1 MNGTNKVG
9 GLISQ
14 LHQRW
19 CDPAMF
25 VLLVVQ
31 CIAVFGM
38 IPAAASRPLVPASV
52 IGVVPLL
59 CASLVIFTT
68 RTKWTVAIG
77 SVALGL
83 FGCVIVLA
91 HFQENLL
98 AVVTQDL
105 LAISAFLLLTATVLV
120 TVFAPGRFTTYRAFG
135 SLIIYLNIGLL
146 FTLIFRLIVALSVHA
161 FSGLPATN
169 NQPALRAA
177 LEYFSFSALTSVGF
191 GDIVP
196 LTPIARGM
204 TILEASIGHIYPA
217 TLLARVVTRVM
228 HARGE

>member
-1 MNGTNKVG
+1 M
-9 GLISQ
+9 
-14 LHQRW
+14 
-19 CDPAMF
+19 
-25 VLLVVQ
+25 
-31 CIAVFGM
+31 
-38 IPAAASRPLVPASV
+38 PASV